1 MPHGDGR
8 GVLAEALV
16 SWFSLLGVI
25 MAVRVYWSQTTRNR
39 LELCAMF
46 LLECLGALLLVR
58 GFYWVWGL
66 AFLGRLTYLVAAMI
80 PLAILLYVE
89 ALLRRHFPLWA
100 KAFVLIGTVFF
111 AALALGGDLHADP
124 FWLPVFT
131 AYVFAMQL
139 LLSGAIVFRDRRDLA
154 PVEDRSVGA
163 IAVAVVL
170 IAPFIATDLAS
181 DLGLRMARVG
191 SVGILIF
198 VHAIVVASEP
208 RSNARTMFSANLA
221 VIASSVVLGALQAY
235 VIGDTRPAT
244 LARSIAM
251 FACIILLVMI
261 HTRVRAYGQISRG
274 PGLVRSIAAADT
286 ATTDGFLRVLE
297 RLPMVAGYRVM
308 RAAELRAYDG
318 HSFPGVFRAR
328 EENVVTRNQLRRTS
342 HGRAGDAAYHAEQL
356 EELMEREG
364 MTHAVLIRESPLVLL
379 LVLIPAAGME
389 QAASAQL
396 GLIRT
401 IAEAIERSQ
410 VHA

>member
-8 GVLAEALV
+8 GVLAEALI
-16 SWFSLLGVI
+16 SWFSLLGVL
-25 MAVRVYWSQTTRNR
+25 MAVRVYWSQTTRTR

-46 LLECLGALLLVR
+46 LLECLGVLLLVR
-58 GFYWVWGL
+58 GFYWIWGL
-66 AFLGRLTYLVAAMI
+66 AFLGRLTYVVAAVI

-100 KAFVLIGTVFF
+100 KGFVLVGTLFF
-111 AALALGGDLHADP
+111 VTLALIGDLHAHP
-124 FWLPVFT
+124 LWLPVFT
-131 AYVFAMQL
+131 AYMFAMQL
-139 LLSGAIVFRDRRDLA
+139 LLSGAIVFRDRTDFA

-181 DLGLRMARVG
+181 DLGLRMVRVG

-208 RSNARTMFSANLA
+208 RSNARTMFSAILA
-221 VIASSVVLGALQAY
+221 VIASAALLGALQAY

-244 LARSIAM
+244 VARSAAM
-251 FACIILLVMI
+251 FACITLLVMI
-261 HTRVRAYGQISRG
+261 HTRVRAYGQIARG

-286 ATTDGFLRVLE
+286 STTESFLRVLE
-297 RLPMVAGYRVM
+297 RLPMVAGYRIM
-308 RAAELRAYDG
+308 RAAELRAYDC

-328 EENVVTRNQLRRTS
+328 EENVITRNQLRRTP

-356 EELMEREG
+356 EDLLEREG
-364 MTHAVLIRESPLVLL
+364 MTHVVLIRESPLVLL

-401 IAEAIERSQ
+401 IAEAVERSS
-410 VHA
+410 AGA